1 MSVTLQV
8 LSLGDTD
15 VPRLTPRECTPESPA
30 SWAGSTLISVELLAQ
45 NPRQGNIKMAAWTNI
60 MTTFL
65 TTDTDLAFR

>member
-30 SWAGSTLISVELLAQ
+30 SWTGSTLISVELLAQ
-45 NPRQGNIKMAAWTNI
+45 SPRQGEIRLLGPI
-60 MTTFL
+60 IF
-65 TTDTDLAFR
+65 